1 LDLMAG
7 ASGRTI
13 VVGLELG
20 DASLVQAWGRAGHM
34 PAIRKLME
42 RGSWGML
49 ESTADRLHISAWPSL
64 YTGATA
70 GEHGVYFT
78 FQPAPGLQGHQRFHP
93 GLYGRPTFWR
103 VLDDAGRKCAVLDP
117 PYTHP
122 EQGYK
127 SAFVHDWGCWARYL
141 KTGSTPDSLL
151 SRLRQH
157 CGSYPLGLEANDLGL
172 APLDAAALAPRLV
185 ESARA
190 KAAAARWLCEDQG
203 AEVFFTVFGET
214 HAAGHYCWEE
224 ALVDAD
230 YRLER
235 SPMLTVYQEIDRAI
249 EGIAASAGPDGTV
262 IVISGDSVAPNR
274 AGWHLLPGILER
286 LGFLAGPQSDPADG
300 AKGRAAARSF
310 DPVKAVRDLLPK
322 DFRKNLAR
330 MLPTAVRDRLAK
342 RVDAAN
348 IDWSRTRAYT
358 LPTDLEG
365 YVRINLRGREPA
377 GIVEPGVEYAQVV
390 AELVAEL
397 ARLRDPRTGRAIV
410 RDVLCV
416 DDEFPGDRRG
426 WLPDLVVRWDPSAPI
441 DAATSE
447 RIGTLALPSPDPR
460 PGTHAGPG
468 FVLAAG
474 PGIPAAGVLEGGHIF
489 DFAPTLLARLGVAVP
504 GHMGGRVWSE
514 WTNTRNRARSLAS

>member
-1 LDLMAG
+1 MAG

-20 DASLVQAWGRAGHM
+20 DARLVQAWGRAGRL
-34 PAIRKLME
+34 PAIRKLLD
-42 RGSWGML
+42 RGSWGLL

-64 YTGATA
+64 YTGAPA

-78 FQPAPGLQGHQRFHP
+78 FQPAPGLQGHQRFQT
-93 GLYGRPTFWR
+93 GLYGRPTFWSL
-103 VLDDAGRKCAVLDP
+103 LDEAGRKCAVLDP

-122 EQGYK
+122 EDGYR

-141 KTGSTPDSLL
+141 KPGSSPDALIA
-151 SRLRQH
+151 RLRKH
-157 CGSYPLGLEANDLGL
+157 CGSHPLGLEANDLGL
-172 APLDAAALAPRLV
+172 APLDAAELAPRLV
-185 ESARA
+185 ASTRA
-190 KAAAARWLCEDQG
+190 KGAAARWLCDDQG
-203 AEVFFTVFGET
+203 AGIFFTVFGET
-214 HAAGHYCWEE
+214 HAAGHYCWAD
-224 ALVDAD
+224 ALGDAD
-230 YRLER
+230 SHLNRT
-235 SPMLTVYQEIDRAI
+235 PMLDVYQEIDRAI
-249 EGIAASAGPDGTV
+249 AQISASAGPDDTV
-262 IVISGDSVAPNR
+262 VVISGDSVAPNH

-286 LGFLAGPQSDPADG
+286 LGFLAGPQSGPDED
-300 AKGRAAARSF
+300 AKHGGPTRVF

-322 DFRKNLAR
+322 DFRKSLAR

-365 YVRINLRGREPA
+365 YIRINLRGREPL
-377 GIVEPGVEYAQVV
+377 GIVEPGTDYARVLSDLET
-390 AELVAEL
+390 ELT
-397 ARLRDPRTGRAIV
+397 RLRDPRTGRAIV
-410 RDVLCV
+410 RDVLRV

-426 WLPDLVVRWDPSAPI
+426 WLPDLVVRWDASAPI
-441 DAATSE
+441 DAAMSD
-447 RIGTLALPSPDPR
+447 RVGTITLPSPDPR

-474 PGIPAAGVLEGGHIF
+474 PGIPAQAVLEGGSIF

-504 GHMGGRVWSE
+504 AHMRGRVWSE
-514 WTNTRNRARSLAS
+514 WTGTLDRARSRAS